1 MWQKIKK
8 SPSKMR
14 RYLGM
19 FCLSCLG
26 AYVGILGIRYAAS
39 DSYLVLLPT
48 SIDLLTWYIGLH
60 FFADWRG
67 FRELAPASA
76 AGVLLGTTLGVTFP

>member
-1 MWQKIKK
+1 
-8 SPSKMR
+8 MR

-60 FFADWRG
+60 FF
-67 FRELAPASA
+67 P
-76 AGVLLGTTLGVTFP
+76 